1 MLSRSASL
9 DSIVRYNNNNN
20 NNNEYDVVV
29 NVDQEMISRPSSAA
43 GSLREQQPIK
53 FIERKPTI
61 VVKPKQP
68 LETAVTVEKTKTKVT
83 PTAKAVLEI
92 IQSKHIKS
100 KANVPK
106 TNVSKTNVPK
116 TTVIKSPPTIS
127 LSQSIAEKPAK
138 KEKKKL
144 YKNTPFP
151 TLSPAQLQRQR
162 EKEAKD
168 KKTKQQ
174 EQVAR
179 LRAKFEDV
187 DMATPLVKGKR
198 RK

>member
-1 MLSRSASL
+1 M
-9 DSIVRYNNNNN
+9 
-20 NNNEYDVVV
+20 
-29 NVDQEMISRPSSAA
+29 
-43 GSLREQQPIK
+43 
-53 FIERKPTI
+53 
-61 VVKPKQP
+61 
-68 LETAVTVEKTKTKVT
+68 TVEKAKTKVT

-92 IQSKHIKS
+92 IQSKNIKS
-100 KANVPK
+100 KAANVPK
-106 TNVSKTNVPK
+106 TNISKTKNVPK

-127 LSQSIAEKPAK
+127 LSQSTAEKPAK

-144 YKNTPFP
+144 YKSTLLPA
-151 TLSPAQLQRQR
+151 LSPAQLQKQR

-187 DMATPLVKGKR
+187 DMTTPLVKGKR
-198 RK
+198 RKEVGLQSESKTKKEN